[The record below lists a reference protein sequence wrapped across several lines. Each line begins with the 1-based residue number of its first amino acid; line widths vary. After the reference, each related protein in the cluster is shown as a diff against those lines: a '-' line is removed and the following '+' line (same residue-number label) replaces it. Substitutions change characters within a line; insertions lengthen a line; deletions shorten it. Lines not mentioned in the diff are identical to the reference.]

1 MLLATLDVEALY
13 PSIDKALALE
23 AMKVA
28 FESDTTT
35 SVGIKAAVLN
45 LTELSLNEAFVT
57 FRDGVYQPKK
67 GIPTGGCD
75 SRQIA
80 DIFLHWLI
88 FTNLKGDINLWSFIE
103 IFKRFIDDVFLV
115 WRGTQRQF
123 GMFVNILNKL
133 ASAFGIRFGSWEI
146 GKSVNFL
153 DVTLYLDEDN
163 KIQYKLYTKPTD
175 ARNYLRTDSF
185 HPPHVF
191 NSVAFSQMLRV
202 VNRNSRDDTRL
213 ADLEVL
219 KADLKRSG
227 QSQFKL
233 DRLEPAALSRCYST
247 PTRDAPQDRNQ
258 TSSLVF
264 PVDYFEELPQLKQL
278 VTELQD
284 DISRLLGPTKITVA
298 ARKRRSI
305 ANRVLRN
312 GAICEIPRASEG
324 GWSQKCGGGRC
335 GACILMSE
343 GGDVF
348 NINGQLLSV
357 PENHN
362 CKTHNCIYCAQC
374 TICNQIVLALHT
386 DSDKEDTYF
395 GQTLQK
401 MHLRINGHRSKFNML
416 DYEKSALALHAYEH
430 HPDQFTIDIF
440 KFAIMKSC
448 HPLRLNREEFRFIE
462 KFNTNCSG
470 INRCK
475 VQR

>member
-1 MLLATLDVEALY
+1 
-13 PSIDKALALE
+13 
-23 AMKVA
+23 
-28 FESDTTT
+28 
-35 SVGIKAAVLN
+35 
-45 LTELSLNEAFVT
+45 
-57 FRDGVYQPKK
+57 
-67 GIPTGGCD
+67 
-75 SRQIA
+75 
-80 DIFLHWLI
+80 
-88 FTNLKGDINLWSFIE
+88 
-103 IFKRFIDDVFLV
+103 
-115 WRGTQRQF
+115 
-123 GMFVNILNKL
+123 
-133 ASAFGIRFGSWEI
+133 
-146 GKSVNFL
+146 
-153 DVTLYLDEDN
+153 
-163 KIQYKLYTKPTD
+163 
-175 ARNYLRTDSF
+175 
-185 HPPHVF
+185 
-191 NSVAFSQMLRV
+191 MLRV

-227 QSQFKL
+227 QTQSKL
-233 DRLEPAALSRCYST
+233 DRLEPTALSRCYSA
-247 PTRDAPQDRNQ
+247 PHRDAPQDQDQ

-264 PVDYFEELPQLKQL
+264 PVDYFAEIPQLKQL

-312 GAICEIPRASEG
+312 GAICEIPGAFEG
-324 GWSQKCGGGRC
+324 SWSQKCGGGRC

-348 NINGQLLSV
+348 SINGQSLSV
-357 PENHN
+357 PDDHN
-362 CKTHNCIYCAQC
+362 CKTRNCIYCAQC
-374 TICNQIVLALHT
+374 TICNQIVLTLHA
-386 DSDKEDTYF
+386 DKEDTYF

-401 MHLRINGHRSKFNML
+401 MHLRINGHRSKFNEL

-430 HPDQFTIDIF
+430 HPDQFNIEIF
-440 KFAIMKSC
+440 KFAVIKSC